1 MFLFLFI
8 FNFVLMHITFENDN
22 LKSSIRI
29 LNEPHFEEDGIDS
42 ARDLKDSTSNEV
54 IIYDCTQ
61 VSCPFDKM
69 DCSNE
74 NQFCQCKEAYTTID
88 DKICGYEKKKQLVA
102 FLLELF
108 VGFGGGHFYTERYLM
123 ASLKL
128 VAFLFGIYIICL
140 FPFTAKCMGDSC
152 DSDWGVIVT
161 SCFYYLYSLG
171 LASWF
176 IIDLVWFGKNLYP
189 DGNNQTLLPW

>member
-1 MFLFLFI
+1 M
-8 FNFVLMHITFENDN
+8 NTTYESDN
-22 LKSSIRI
+22 LKDSMRI
-29 LNEPHFEEDGIDS
+29 LNSPLFE
-42 ARDLKDSTSNEV
+42 DLNQNITRALAESNTDVELFDCTKKVCSTERVNCNADNTVCSCKLEYSTSVDGHPCN
-54 IIYDCTQ
+54 
-61 VSCPFDKM
+61 
-69 DCSNE
+69 
-74 NQFCQCKEAYTTID
+74 
-88 DKICGYEKKKQLVA
+88 YEKKRQLVA

-128 VAFLFGIYIICL
+128 VTFLFGIYIICL

-152 DSDWGVIVT
+152 NSDCGVILT

-176 IIDLVWFGKNLYP
+176 IIDLVWFGKNKYF
-189 DGNNQTLLPW
+189 DGNDQALIPW